1 LGHYWGR
8 YDLELWSSELQTDV
22 NCKVLCKK
30 SEHCLQELKEERE
43 HSGTLKAYVEQILVD
58 VMVTNPQLLEKN

>member
-1 LGHYWGR
+1 L
-8 YDLELWSSELQTDV
+8 LERWRLNKAGFRTRNGCQ
-22 NCKVLCKK
+22 VLCKK
-30 SEHCLQELKEERE
+30 SENCLQELKEERE

>member
-1 LGHYWGR
+1 VEFRAEYG
-8 YDLELWSSELQTDV
+8 
-22 NCKVLCKK
+22 CKALCKK
-30 SEHCLQELKEERE
+30 SENCLQELKEERE